1 MRRDEMTFTS
11 ADEASELIKRVARP
25 EKKSGLTV
33 DTTIETHEA
42 MARRVMTANEQ
53 NNGSL
58 DDWKIPE
65 KKLDDALAQPNFP
78 EVTPSLPEVKDG
90 SGPRLSR
97 DAADAFR
104 RRSSER
110 VVPLGIGQTIIEV
123 DSTQEPLV
131 ETPEQ
136 ATARLA
142 KLREEERKRE
152 TVEVQAR
159 MEESIERARRERES
173 GSEKTMPEKERERM
187 KEGVSFL
194 KQQIADTESEVQQKT
209 ADITHLTE
217 SILAQKDAVLQSAQ
231 RNVLEVF
238 EQERGALVDELAL
251 LNRGLVKKQE
261 DYQRLFGS

>member
-11 ADEASELIKRVARP
+11 ADEAAELIKRVARS
-25 EKKSGLTV
+25 EKPGLAP
-33 DTTIETHEA
+33 DTAVETHDA
-42 MARRVMTANEQ
+42 MARRVMAANEQ

-78 EVTPSLPEVKDG
+78 EVAPSLPEVKDG

-110 VVPLGIGQTIIEV
+110 VVPLGMGQTIIEV
-123 DSTQEPLV
+123 DSTQEHLV

-142 KLREEERKRE
+142 KLREGERQRE
-152 TVEVQAR
+152 AVEVRAR
-159 MEESIERARRERES
+159 MEENIERTRTE
-173 GSEKTMPEKERERM
+173 GMSEKMMPEKERERM
-187 KEGVSFL
+187 EEGLSFL

-231 RNVLEVF
+231 RNVLKVF
-238 EQERGALVDELAL
+238 EQERGVLVDELAL

-261 DYQRLFGS
+261 DYQKLFGS

>member
-11 ADEASELIKRVARP
+11 ADEAAELIKRVARS
-25 EKKSGLTV
+25 EKPGLAP
-33 DTTIETHEA
+33 DTAVENHEA
-42 MARRVMTANEQ
+42 MARRVMAANEQ

-78 EVTPSLPEVKDG
+78 EVTPAFPEVGDG

-110 VVPLGIGQTIIEV
+110 VVPLGMGQTIIEV
-123 DSTQEPLV
+123 DSTQEHLV

-142 KLREEERKRE
+142 KLREGERQRE
-152 TVEVQAR
+152 AVEVRAR
-159 MEESIERARRERES
+159 MEENIERTRTE
-173 GSEKTMPEKERERM
+173 GMSEKMMPEKERERM
-187 KEGVSFL
+187 EEGLSFL

-231 RNVLEVF
+231 RNVLKVF
-238 EQERGALVDELAL
+238 EQERGVLVDELAL

-261 DYQRLFGS
+261 DYQKLFGS

>member
-25 EKKSGLTV
+25 EKKSGLAV
-33 DTTIETHEA
+33 DTTVETHEA
-42 MARRVMTANEQ
+42 MARRVMVANEQ

-78 EVTPSLPEVKDG
+78 EVAPSLPEVKDG
-90 SGPRLSR
+90 SGPKLSR

-123 DSTQEPLV
+123 DSTQEHLV

-142 KLREEERKRE
+142 KLREGDRQKE
-152 TVEVQAR
+152 TAEVRAR
-159 MEESIERARRERES
+159 MEENIERNRR
-173 GSEKTMPEKERERM
+173 GVMIEKTMSEKEQERM
-187 KEGVSFL
+187 KEGLSFL

-217 SILAQKDAVLQSAQ
+217 SILAQKDTVLQSAQ
-231 RNVLEVF
+231 RNVLKVF

-261 DYQRLFGS
+261 DYQKLFGS